1 MEVKCSN
8 TEANLINSE
17 TERLASIRAMEIE
30 RINSIKAVLVKI
42 DGLSAVEE
50 KIRIVLEGLSGG
62 KSISELCRREG
73 IAESLYYSWSKN
85 FLEAGKK
92 GLAEGSGNRATCN
105 EVNLLRAEARELK
118 ETLAEQM
125 LENRLLKKSII
136 SEVRDKE

>member
-8 TEANLINSE
+8 TEANLMNSE

-30 RINSIKAVLVKI
+30 RINSIKGVIVKI

-73 IAESLYYSWSKN
+73 IAESLYYSWSKEV
-85 FLEAGKK
+85 LEAGKTTPE
-92 GLAEGSGNRATCN
+92 GLSDQPERQVDPLSKNSIRFGYLMQPT
-105 EVNLLRAEARELK
+105 VLRS
-118 ETLAEQM
+118 TLH
-125 LENRLLKKSII
+125 
-136 SEVRDKE
+136 